1 MYNLITPELLEAH
14 RQDLI
19 DMASPTRRG
28 HHDDPASS
36 HRSVIARAFARLA
49 R

>member
-1 MYNLITPELLEAH
+1 MNSLITPELLEAH
-14 RQDLI
+14 RQELM
-19 DMASPTRRG
+19 DMASPMRRG
-28 HHDDPASS
+28 HHDHAVSS